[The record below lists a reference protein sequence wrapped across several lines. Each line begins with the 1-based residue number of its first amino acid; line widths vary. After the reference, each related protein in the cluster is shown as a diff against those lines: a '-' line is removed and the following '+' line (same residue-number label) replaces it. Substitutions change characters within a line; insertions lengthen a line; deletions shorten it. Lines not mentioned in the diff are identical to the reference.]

1 MRSIGGHYGV
11 FNAAICH
18 SVPLFLS
25 LNLLTRLK
33 VSLLLSPLVAEM
45 DRGLVSLVSNS
56 SSSSNQSSDNSTHS
70 DSRSPNKSL
79 SPMSGALPPTFS
91 RLPPDGHEFPPNFA
105 EPHPQTTS
113 SSTSSPEMPATTN
126 NQVPLIKSSASKVV
140 EATMKIR

>member
-1 MRSIGGHYGV
+1 MLQFVI
-11 FNAAICH
+11 
-18 SVPLFLS
+18 LS
-25 LNLLTRLK
+25 LSF
-33 VSLLLSPLVAEM
+33 SLLVDSTKSFPPPPPLVAEM

-56 SSSSNQSSDNSTHS
+56 SSSSNQSSD
-70 DSRSPNKSL
+70 SRSTNKSL

-113 SSTSSPEMPATTN
+113 TSSSSPEMPATTN
-126 NQVPLIKSSASKVV
+126 SQVPLIKSSASKVV

>member
-1 MRSIGGHYGV
+1 MLQFVIQS
-11 FNAAICH
+11 
-18 SVPLFLS
+18 LS
-25 LNLLTRLK
+25 F
-33 VSLLLSPLVAEM
+33 SLLVDSTKSFPPPPPLVAEM

-56 SSSSNQSSDNSTHS
+56 SSNSNQSS

-105 EPHPQTTS
+105 EPHPQTTTT
-113 SSTSSPEMPATTN
+113 STSSSPEMPATTN
-126 NQVPLIKSSASKVV
+126 SQVPLIKSSASKVV

>member
-1 MRSIGGHYGV
+1 MLQFVI
-11 FNAAICH
+11 
-18 SVPLFLS
+18 LS
-25 LNLLTRLK
+25 LSF
-33 VSLLLSPLVAEM
+33 SLLVDSTKSFPPPSPLVAEM

-56 SSSSNQSSDNSTHS
+56 SSSNSNQSS

-113 SSTSSPEMPATTN
+113 SSSSPEMPATTN
-126 NQVPLIKSSASKVV
+126 SQVPLIKSSASKVV